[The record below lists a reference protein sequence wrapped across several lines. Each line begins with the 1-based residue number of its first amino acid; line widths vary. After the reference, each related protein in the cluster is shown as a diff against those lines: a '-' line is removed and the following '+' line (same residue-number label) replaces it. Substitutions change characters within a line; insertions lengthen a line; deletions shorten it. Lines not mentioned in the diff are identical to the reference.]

1 MAWFKK
7 QKKILDKYKLQLCSA
22 KAKKSQSRRYNLY
35 AAHKLEK
42 HMLLELIREFRVNK
56 KEESCKFK

>member
-1 MAWFKK
+1 MACF
-7 QKKILDKYKLQLCSA
+7 KKILDKYKLQLCSA

-42 HMLLELIREFRVNK
+42 AYAARAYT
-56 KEESCKFK
+56 